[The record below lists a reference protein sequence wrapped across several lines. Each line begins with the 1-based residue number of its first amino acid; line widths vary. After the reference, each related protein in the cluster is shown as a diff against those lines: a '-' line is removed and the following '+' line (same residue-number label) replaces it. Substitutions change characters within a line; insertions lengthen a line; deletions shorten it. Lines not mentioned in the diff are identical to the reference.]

1 MALTKEKFVKYIE
14 FIKTQCLNQDKF
26 IDALELLSPH
36 TYCDAFIYSSYENI
50 LLELIEDLLDDDE
63 DDIGYFLYETGYLN
77 KDLKILKIYREMI
90 MVISYMIH
98 LKHFMIILSQKRE
111 KKNRKKENGWE

>member
-1 MALTKEKFVKYIE
+1 MTLTKEKFVKYIE

-36 TYCDAFIYSSYENI
+36 TYCDAFIYSSYENT

-63 DDIGYFLYETGYLN
+63 DDIGYFLYEMGYLN
-77 KDLKILKIYREMI
+77 KDLKNLENLPRDDNGNILYDSPETLYDYLVGKM
-90 MVISYMIH
+90 
-98 LKHFMIILSQKRE
+98 
-111 KKNRKKENGWE
+111 KKGKEE